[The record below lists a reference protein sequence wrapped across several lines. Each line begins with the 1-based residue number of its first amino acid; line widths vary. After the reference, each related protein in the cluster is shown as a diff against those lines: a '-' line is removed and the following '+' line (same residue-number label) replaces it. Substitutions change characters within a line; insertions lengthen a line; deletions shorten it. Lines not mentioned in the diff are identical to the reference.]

1 MAEYSTIARPYAR
14 AAFEH
19 AQGEKALDAWADQL
33 ATLASL
39 AASDEIR
46 PLLTNPAVP
55 PEDIA
60 EGFTSALGKS
70 VDEGIRNFVRL
81 LADNRRLPLL
91 GEIEQ
96 QFEAMRAEA
105 EGRITVDV
113 ISARELDEK
122 AKKRMID
129 ALAKRLDRKVEL
141 ACRTDESLIGGAVV
155 RAGDWIIDGSVKGQ
169 LERLSAAMNH

>member
-19 AQGEKALDAWADQL
+19 AQGEKALDAWANQL

-39 AASDEIR
+39 ADSDEIR

-55 PEDIA
+55 PEVIA
-60 EGFTSALGKS
+60 EGFIHALGKS
-70 VDEGIRNFVRL
+70 VDEGMQNFVRL
-81 LADNRRLPLL
+81 LADNRRLPRL

-96 QFEAMRAEA
+96 QFETMRAEA

-141 ACRTDESLIGGAVV
+141 ACHTDESLIGGAVV